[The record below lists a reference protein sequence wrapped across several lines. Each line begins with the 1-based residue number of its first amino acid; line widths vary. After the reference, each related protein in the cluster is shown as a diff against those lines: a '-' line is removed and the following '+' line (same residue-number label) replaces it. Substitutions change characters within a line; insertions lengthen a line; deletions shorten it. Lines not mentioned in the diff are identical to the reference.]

1 MNPLLELK
9 EFGQSIWFDNIR
21 RSLLTSGELKRMVSE
36 YGVTGVTS
44 NPTIFEKA
52 ISGGGEY
59 DEAIERLVGLGRADE
74 EILNALVI
82 EDIRLAAEV
91 LLPVF
96 NETGGDDGY
105 VSIEVSPRLA
115 RDTAGTVKEARRLHS
130 IVKMPNILIKVPATI
145 EGVKAF
151 EELIYEGINI
161 NVTLLFSVERYGEVA
176 GAYER
181 ALERRGA
188 EGKSLKDIFSV
199 ASFFVS
205 RVDALT
211 DTLIEE
217 GLKKDGLTDEA
228 ESRLKGLR
236 AKAAVA
242 NAALAYLKYKEV
254 FHGAAFKKLNAT
266 GARPQRLLWAST
278 STKNPLYSDIKY
290 VEELIEPRTVN
301 TMPLN
306 TLLAFHDHGSLKKT
320 LAESLETAAGVMDE
334 LKSAGIDY
342 DEVTATLEERGVK
355 AFSDSHDDLLKCIK
369 AKKAFISMG
378 KKSPV
383 EFNLP
388 GYEGAVMD
396 AVKRMEDGRF
406 MERLFEKDPTLWK
419 ETPAEMEQIKNAL
432 GWLALPGEMNYA
444 LDDLKALADEIKGAG
459 FSNVVLLG
467 MGGSSLAPL
476 VMSRTFGQAEGYP
489 AFTVLDSTDPD
500 SVGHINN
507 LVMEGGDAKKTL
519 FIVSSKSGTTIE
531 PLTFFLHFFNRI
543 KKVKGESAG
552 DNFVAITDPGSKLEE
567 ISQSHGFRWHFLNP
581 PDVGGRFSALSY
593 FGLVPAALMGIDV
606 KKLLY
611 NASRIETA
619 EEASVPLKKRP
630 GVMLG
635 ASLGQL
641 ALKGRD
647 KVTFFLSE
655 EIASFGLWIEQL
667 LAESTGKDGKGIVP
681 VTGEPIGSPEDYS
694 PDRVFV
700 YIGVGERGAEV
711 EGNIGV
717 GNAEAEVQEKLKA
730 LGGAGHP
737 VIKFSLNDIYELG
750 GEFFR
755 WELATAAAGHIMGI
769 NPFDQ
774 PDVEAAKVLARER
787 LEKKGGGAPGVEFEG
802 EAFTMYMGEAAFE
815 EVKKSPRYA
824 KGGAEE
830 TFKAFLNLLHVGDY
844 VGLLAYL
851 NTFDPA
857 IEPLLRGLQE
867 KIMRSKKSAVEFGF
881 GPRYLHSTG
890 QLHKGGANNGLFIIL
905 THGAPEEMSV
915 AGKDFGFSRL
925 ELSQAYGDMEALDSK
940 GRRVVLFDI
949 REPFKESLDSLCLF
963 IGNALL

>member
-1 MNPLLELK
+1 MNPLQELK

-21 RSLLTSGELKRMVSE
+21 RSLLTSGELKRMIIE

-59 DEAIERLVGLGRADE
+59 DEAIERLVGLGHTDE

-96 NETGGDDGY
+96 NETGGEDGY
-105 VSIEVSPRLA
+105 VSIEVSPALA
-115 RDTAGTVKEARRLHS
+115 ADSAGTVKEALRLHS
-130 IVKMPNILIKVPATI
+130 IIKMPNVLIKVPATV

-151 EELIYEGINI
+151 EELTYEGINV
-161 NVTLLFSVERYGEVA
+161 NVTLLFSKERYMEVA
-176 GAYER
+176 RAYVR
-181 ALERRGA
+181 ALERRAAG
-188 EGKSLKDIFSV
+188 GKGLKDIFSV

-211 DTLIEE
+211 DSQLEE
-217 GLKKDGLTDEA
+217 RLQRDGLTGEE
-228 ESRLKGLR
+228 ESGLKGLQG
-236 AKAAVA
+236 KAAVA
-242 NAALAYLKYKEV
+242 NAALAYIKYQEV
-254 FHGAAFKKLNAT
+254 FQGAAFKGLESN

-290 VEELIEPRTVN
+290 VEELIEKKTVN

-306 TLLAFHDHGSLKKT
+306 TLLAFYDHGRVEKT
-320 LAESLETAAGVMDE
+320 LSGALDGAGLVMDG
-334 LKSAGIDY
+334 LKSVGIDY
-342 DEVTATLEERGVK
+342 DRVTATLEERGVK
-355 AFSDSHDDLLKCIK
+355 AFSESYDGLLKCIK
-369 AKKAFISMG
+369 AKSAFLSMG
-378 KKSPV
+378 KSSPV
-383 EFNLP
+383 RFSLP

-396 AVKRMEDGRF
+396 AVKRMEEERF
-406 MERLFEKDPTLWK
+406 IDRLFEKDPTLWK
-419 ETPAEMEQIKNAL
+419 DTPAEMEQIKNAL

-444 LDDLKALADEIKGAG
+444 LDELEALASDIKDAG

-476 VMSRTFGQAEGYP
+476 VMARTFGPVEGYP
-489 AFTVLDSTDPD
+489 GFKVLDSTDPG

-507 LVMEGGDAKKTL
+507 LVMEGSDAKKTL
-519 FIVSSKSGTTIE
+519 FIVSSKSGSTIE
-531 PLTFFLHFFNRI
+531 PLTFFSHFYNRI
-543 KKVKGESAG
+543 KKVKGEAAG
-552 DNFVAITDPGSKLEE
+552 DNFIAITDPGSKLEE

-593 FGLVPAALMGIDV
+593 FGLVPAALMGMDV

-619 EEASVPLKKRP
+619 EEACVPLKKRP

-635 ASLGQL
+635 AALGAL

-647 KVTFFLSE
+647 KVTFFLSD
-655 EIASFGLWIEQL
+655 EIDSFGLWIEQL
-667 LAESTGKDGKGIVP
+667 LAESTGKDGKGLVP
-681 VTGEPIGSPEDYS
+681 ITGESIGAPEDYS
-694 PDRVFV
+694 PDRVFI
-700 YIGVGERGAEV
+700 YIGIGEKGAAV
-711 EGNIGV
+711 EGKL
-717 GNAEAEVQEKLKA
+717 NALA
-730 LGGAGHP
+730 GAGHP
-737 VIKFSLNDIYELG
+737 VIEFNLSDRYDLG

-774 PDVEAAKVLARER
+774 PDVEAAKVLAKKR
-787 LEKKGGGAPGVEFEG
+787 LEEEAGGAPGVKFEG
-802 EAFTMYMGEAAFE
+802 DGFTMHMGEAAFE
-815 EVKKSPRYA
+815 EVKNAPGYTR
-824 KGGAEE
+824 GGVEE
-830 TFKAFLNLLHVGDY
+830 GFKAFLNLLHEGDY

-857 IEPLLRGLQE
+857 LESRLRGLQE
-867 KIMRSKKSAVEFGF
+867 EIMKAKKTAVEFGF

-890 QLHKGGANNGLFIIL
+890 QLHKGGANSGLFIIL
-905 THGAPEEMSV
+905 AHGVEDEMSV
-915 AGKDFGFSRL
+915 AGRTFGFSRL
-925 ELSQAYGDMEALDSK
+925 ELSQAYGDMEALDSR

-949 REPFKESLDSLCLF
+949 QGPLEESLVSVCRL
-963 IGNALL
+963 IGNGLK